1 MTNSTRPAGTLPVDP
16 HPSSLAD
23 PTARPRNPRTPSASR
38 PAVELA
44 SEVTVL
50 DPTLLSE
57 FAATAVVADA
67 HAAALTVTLRRFNT
81 LEARLCGV
89 MRRLE
94 QLGCLPSEEKFA
106 ALLDYIGSSDFR
118 LRVGNLQEGFP
129 P

>member
-1 MTNSTRPAGTLPVDP
+1 
-16 HPSSLAD
+16 
-23 PTARPRNPRTPSASR
+23 
-38 PAVELA
+38 
-44 SEVTVL
+44 VL

-94 QLGCLPSEEKFA
+94 QRGCRPSEEQFA
-106 ALLDYIGSSDFR
+106 ALLDYIGSSDVR
-118 LRVGNLQEGFP
+118 LRVGNLQEVFP